1 MSPKAL
7 CCNVAWFAAQ
17 TAGFRRFRRAL
28 QDPGGTQLQVLHRIL
43 RANENSVF
51 GRDHAFSGIK
61 TVREYQERVPL
72 SSYEDYLPALA
83 RIRAGEP
90 NILTA
95 SPVRRLAVTSGSSSA
110 VKLVPH
116 TPSLQRE
123 FSAAID
129 PWVHDL
135 FRSDPDLMAGPA
147 FWSVTPALP
156 PPDIESAVPIGFDED
171 TEYLGGFWKPLV
183 DATLAVPG
191 DVSRIRDTVECR
203 RITLL
208 HLLEARELRLISVW
222 HPSFLTLLLEH
233 MAEQWDNLLPLV
245 RSFSRRSALRACGPR
260 DLAAI
265 WPKLKLI
272 TCWADGPAT
281 LAADS
286 LRRIFPN
293 VRVQPKGLL
302 ATEAFVSIP
311 FAGAR
316 PLAVTSH
323 FFEFL
328 DAQDG
333 PHLAEELSPGAEYSV
348 VVTTGGG
355 LYRYRLRDRV
365 CVTGKLFRTPSLEFI
380 GKEGGV
386 ADLFGE
392 KLTDDFVAGVLRG
405 VLARAGGFVK
415 FAMLAPLFRG
425 NSVHY
430 TLFLET
436 DQALPPGLA
445 QEVEQG
451 LRANPHYALCISL
464 SQLRPARVECLLPG
478 AFERYTNWRSR
489 NGVRLGNI
497 KPALLSSDPNLGAL
511 LRGSQPDIS

>member
-7 CCNVAWFAAQ
+7 CCNLAWFAAQ
-17 TAGFRRFRRAL
+17 TAAFRRFHRAL

-43 RANENSVF
+43 RANANTAF
-51 GRDHAFSGIK
+51 GRDHAFSGIR
-61 TVREYQERVPL
+61 TAREYQERVPL

-110 VKLVPH
+110 VKLVPY
-116 TPSLQRE
+116 TACLQRE
-123 FSAAID
+123 FSAAIG

-147 FWSVTPALP
+147 FWSVTPALT
-156 PPDIESAVPIGFDED
+156 PPDIESAVPVGFDED
-171 TEYLGGFWKPLV
+171 TDYLGGFWKPFV
-183 DATLAVPG
+183 DAALAVPG
-191 DVSRIRDTVECR
+191 AVSRIRNTGEFQR
-203 RITLL
+203 ATLL
-208 HLLEARELRLISVW
+208 HLLQAQELRLISVW

-233 MAEQWDNLLPLV
+233 MAQQWDLLLPLMN
-245 RSFSRRSALRACGPR
+245 SSSRRSALRACGPR
-260 DLAAI
+260 DLTTI

-272 TCWADGPAT
+272 SCWADGPAA

-286 LRRIFPN
+286 LRRTFPN
-293 VRVQPKGLL
+293 VRLQPKGLL

-311 FAGAR
+311 FAEAR
-316 PLAVTSH
+316 LLAVTSH

-328 DAQDG
+328 DARDN
-333 PHLAEELSPGAEYSV
+333 PHLAEELSPGTEYSV

-365 CVTGKLFRTPSLEFI
+365 RVTGKVARTPALEFI
-380 GKEGGV
+380 GRAGGV

-392 KLTDDFVAGVLRG
+392 KLNEDFVAGVVTR
-405 VLARAGGFVK
+405 VLADAGTVVK
-415 FAMLAPLFRG
+415 FAMLAPQFCEDSGR
-425 NSVHY
+425 Y

-436 DQALPPGLA
+436 DQALRPGLA
-445 QEVEQG
+445 QEIEQG

-464 SQLRPARVECLLPG
+464 GQLRPARVERILPG
-478 AFERYTNWRSR
+478 AFERYTLWRAR
-489 NGVRLGNI
+489 NGTRLGNI
-497 KPALLSSDPNLGAL
+497 KPALLSAEPNLGTV
-511 LRGSQPDIS
+511 LRGSHPVS